1 MFSFA
6 GVIVSVA
13 IIGVLW
19 MFYEAKVTQRTR
31 TFSENK
37 AHTLNILS
45 HLVDTGARPER
56 MLPEIGRAHV

>member
-1 MFSFA
+1 VTFRQSSLFRRLMFSFA

-31 TFSENK
+31 EW
-37 AHTLNILS
+37 
-45 HLVDTGARPER
+45 
-56 MLPEIGRAHV
+56 